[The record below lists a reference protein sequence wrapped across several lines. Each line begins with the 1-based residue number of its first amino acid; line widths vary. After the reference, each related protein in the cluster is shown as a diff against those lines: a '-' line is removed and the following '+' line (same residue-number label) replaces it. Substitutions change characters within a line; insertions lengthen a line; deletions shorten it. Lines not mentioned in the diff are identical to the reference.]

1 MPFHVYTRGKQ
12 DESNEVKW
20 PHSQDVTVPLQARV
34 PPGQPLPAGSARH
47 KHPTCQ
53 GPPTPPSCW
62 GPGGPRQEGFPPL
75 SLHFPSSFAFFP
87 PFLPCS
93 HFFHSFT
100 TDFNSMT

>member
-20 PHSQDVTVPLQARV
+20 PHSQDVTVALQARV

-47 KHPTCQ
+47 KHPACQ

-62 GPGGPRQEGFPPL
+62 GPGGPRQEGFPRSPFI
-75 SLHFPSSFAFFP
+75 SLLPSMR
-87 PFLPCS
+87 PFLPLI
-93 HFFHSFT
+93 HY
-100 TDFNSMT
+100 